1 MTPIKRFFGLLNQ
14 DKKDLFYLYIYAI
27 FNGIINLSLPIGIQ
41 AIIGFVLAGRLSVSW
56 IILTMVVTLGIAIAG
71 GFQIMQ
77 LYIVEILQRKLFARA
92 ALDFAYRIPR
102 FKSSAMTSYYAP
114 ELVNRFFDT
123 VSVQKSLSKVLVDFS
138 TSILQIIFGL
148 ILLSVYHPIFIAF
161 GFALILILWII
172 VYVSARP
179 GLESSLEESNSK
191 YKMAHWLTELARG
204 INTFK
209 LNSDTDINLTKTSTI
224 VDGYLHSRKRHFKIL
239 LRQYASIVSLKTLV
253 TAALLIVGALLL
265 IQNSITIGQF
275 VASEIVIILILNS
288 SEKFIMSMEAVY
300 DIVTSVEKL
309 GKVTDVKLEEDTSDG
324 IILTDIHKG
333 IRLEFD
339 NVQIIGLHDQLPIG
353 PPINR
358 HIKSSSKVSISGVQ
372 GSGKSNLLRLL
383 STGVDNYTGDLLYD
397 GIPIQNLSID
407 RLRSTI
413 GCVFNDQELFFGTVL
428 ENITLGRRQID
439 EKQVIEMCQLLGLD
453 RFINGLQNGYREVL
467 LNSEMKLSKT
477 DRVKLI
483 IARALV
489 GNPRLLLLEDVFSDL
504 EPQVQEDLLNTIW
517 NKSVDAT
524 VVIVTNNEA
533 IKKRCN
539 VQLSMN

>member
-1 MTPIKRFFGLLNQ
+1 MTPVKRFLGLLNQ
-14 DKKDLFYLYIYAI
+14 DRKDLFYLYIYAI

-56 IILTMVVTLGIAIAG
+56 IILTIVVTLGIAIAG

-102 FKSSAMTSYYAP
+102 FKSSAMTRYYAP

-148 ILLSVYHPIFIAF
+148 ILLSLYHPIFIAF
-161 GFALILILWII
+161 GLVLIVILWLI
-172 VYVSARP
+172 VYLSARP
-179 GLESSLEESNSK
+179 GLDSSLDESNSK
-191 YKMAHWLTELARG
+191 YEMAHWLTELARG
-204 INTFK
+204 LTTFK
-209 LNSDTDINLTKTSTI
+209 LNSHTDINLTKTNSI
-224 VDGYLHSRKRHFKIL
+224 VGGYLYSRKRHFKIL
-239 LRQYASIVSLKTLV
+239 LRQYASIVGLKTLV

-309 GKVTDVKLEEDTSDG
+309 GVVTDVELEEDTSEG
-324 IILTDIHKG
+324 IILTEIQKG

-339 NVQIIGLHDQLPIG
+339 NLQLIGLHDQLPIG
-353 PPINR
+353 HALSQ
-358 HIKSSSKVSISGVQ
+358 HIDPSANVCISGKQ

-383 STGVDNYTGDLLYD
+383 STSVDNYTGDLLYD
-397 GIPIQNLSID
+397 GIPLQNLNID
-407 RLRSTI
+407 RLRGTI
-413 GCVFNDQELFFGTVL
+413 GCVFNDQELFYGTVI
-428 ENITLGRRQID
+428 ENITLGRKEID

-453 RFINGLQNGYREVL
+453 RFVNGLPNGYREIL

-477 DRVKLI
+477 DRVKLL
-483 IARALV
+483 IARALA
-489 GNPRLLLLEDVFSDL
+489 GNPRLLLLEDLFSDL
-504 EPQVQEDLLNTIW
+504 EAGVQEELLDTVW
-517 NKSVDAT
+517 KKSIDAT

-533 IKKRCN
+533 FKKRCDVN
-539 VQLSMN
+539 ISMN